1 MDFSFSG
8 FCLYAWCFK
17 PTFLDKKEPWKPIKS
32 DFYFGGK
39 LHSRAKVLFHPD
51 PSVLTPT
58 YFFVNSEVIDIF
70 HPLPYFTCKLCVLKG
85 PRTFLFT
92 VKSWLIIKRRLYDFE
107 SLVVQRLGTKNSE
120 RNYHFHKISFEKTSS
135 RTKADWNSSKKCPN
149 IDTKLFV

>member
-1 MDFSFSG
+1 MFQADVFGSKRTLESYQKRLLFRRQIAFKSESSFSSWP
-8 FCLYAWCFK
+8 FCTY
-17 PTFLDKKEPWKPIKS
+17 
-32 DFYFGGK
+32 
-39 LHSRAKVLFHPD
+39 
-51 PSVLTPT
+51 PSVCAC
-58 YFFVNSEVIDIF
+58 FFVNSEVIDIF